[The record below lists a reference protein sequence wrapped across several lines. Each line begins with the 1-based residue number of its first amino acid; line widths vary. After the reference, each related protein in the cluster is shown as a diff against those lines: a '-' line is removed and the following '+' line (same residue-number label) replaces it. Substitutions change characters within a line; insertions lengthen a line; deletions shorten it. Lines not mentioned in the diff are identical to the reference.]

1 MRMVQ
6 CKKCKKVYHG
16 SLKKC
21 PECGQKAPPSITRI
35 VVGVIMCFVGLCI
48 FVSAVTN
55 MNDDTGTPSNQSSVS
70 EQSSEN
76 ENKNKV
82 TYENFEKIKTGMTYD
97 QVVEIFGEEGKII
110 SDVDVGMDE
119 YATTMYYWYDDTGI
133 ANCNV
138 TIQGGKVI
146 AKAQVG
152 LQ

>member
-6 CKKCKKVYHG
+6 CKKCKEVYHG

-21 PECGQKAPPSITRI
+21 PECGQKTPPSTKRI
-35 VVGVIMCFVGLCI
+35 VIGIIMCFIGLCI

-55 MNDDTGTPSNQSSVS
+55 MNEDTGTPSNPTSAS
-70 EQSSEN
+70 EQNSEN
-76 ENKNKV
+76 ESKSKV
-82 TYENFEKIKTGMTYD
+82 TYENFEKIKTGMTYA

-110 SDVDVGMDE
+110 SDVDVGMEE